1 MARPKTP
8 TNILEAK
15 GAFKINP
22 ERRNKNEPIVTDPFP
37 KVAPEH
43 LEDGQKSCWH
53 EIVKTAPAG
62 VLTAADVLIVEMIAR
77 LLSEY
82 RKKGE
87 KFCPSKLT
95 RLSAEYNRIGLSPSS
110 RAGLSVE
117 KPK

>member
-1 MARPKTP
+1 MGRPRTA

-15 GAFKINP
+15 GAFKAHP

-37 KVAPEH
+37 KKAPSILTAEQI
-43 LEDGQKSCWH
+43 ECWDQ
-53 EIVKTAPAG
+53 VVGMAPAG
-62 VLTAADVLIVEMIAR
+62 VLTSADVLIVEMIAC

-82 RKKGE
+82 RQDRE
-87 KFCPSKLT
+87 KFSPVKLG
-95 RLSAEYNRIGLSPSS
+95 RLSSEINRIGLSPSS